1 MPNWKKVI
9 TSGSNA
15 HLNHITASG
24 AIKSTGNILSSG
36 RVTGNELAGTIITAA
51 QTNITSLGT
60 LSTLTVDDITIN
72 GSRISDAGDLTI
84 DAGGDILI
92 DADGGDIFFMDNGT
106 TRLAFDTTQG
116 NITASGD
123 ISASGNLNSNKLLLN
138 NTNGNDN
145 LEGTSDGVTYK
156 SNNHRFIG
164 HITASA
170 NISGSSTS
178 NITIGGDFK
187 GMTEDSQ
194 LLIGH
199 QQAANFAK
207 VQVSEHNDGVTP
219 VAMDFLKSR
228 GTLKSP
234 TTVARGDFTG
244 TQRYYG
250 HDGSSYRLSAAIRGD
265 IDSGATVGTNVM
277 PGALNF
283 LTTTNGSL
291 NSRMFIASTGNIGIG
306 VGNTNT
312 GPAAKLDVDGNIQTT
327 SHITASGNISSS
339 GTITMLTA
347 SIGGGIF
354 TSASLAAGGG
364 GGGSFNNFT
373 LTADGGSNQT
383 INDGQTLDIAGGTNI
398 TTAVGATDTV
408 TINLDTSPSITNL
421 TASGDISASGNID
434 TNIYKSNG
442 ATFAQYTGGVV
453 NLGGGTA
460 NPAAISGTTIKLG
473 TNTNQHITASGNISS
488 SGALQV
494 GGNITTDLGLR
505 LDGDKV
511 IKYSSGEFV
520 LGGSGT
526 ENIKLGDISA
536 QNIITRGA
544 GHITASGNISASGAT
559 FHGVLKLTGGSAEL
573 DLGTSVAIRYDNN
586 ANLNALSA
594 DGNTVK
600 FAGGGSWTD
609 VQIGRAASQP
619 KNIQIYGPITASHPI
634 SASGTSIV
642 QNLNVFS
649 PAGTIKM
656 GENVAGNFDGM
667 AVQGVITSSGNLILQ
682 GDINARNITDVTNI
696 TASGNISASG
706 YGDGGILEIN
716 RNSATAEAIIGV
728 DTANAVGNS
737 AFHLNVDGINKIT
750 MKKNHLET
758 IVRSDIAVGD
768 GVSTIIMESASG
780 DLQLTG
786 SGKLYGSSSY
796 LTIANDGTAPSELR
810 LNCEANTH
818 YIGIRGPV
826 HSGASSYVLKLPNS
840 APSDNQILKV
850 NGSPSNGEVTLAW
863 EADAD
868 SGGGGGVS
876 FPTTTV
882 ISSSTD
888 LFIGKTDGAFLSA
901 STGNVEI
908 SGSGRGQLEVDY
920 RLFDTGSSH
929 LSSAGGGVGDIVK
942 FGGSST
948 QAGDIYYLKTDGT
961 WDEARANAVSTS
973 TGSLAVALGSN
984 STTDGML
991 LKGMVKLDSDPSA
1004 TIGNPVFLDD
1014 TAAGHARNDAPDSGG
1029 DIVRIVGYYY
1039 GSGGLI
1045 YFNPDNTFI
1054 EVAS

>member
-24 AIKSTGNILSSG
+24 KIKSTGNIHSDN

-72 GSRISDAGDLTI
+72 GSEISDGGAMTIEAGGNMSLQTTANDIFISPAGKDVSLTDGSGTAEFIFNLEDAPELDVDGDFTI
-84 DAGGDILI
+84 DGSGLI
-92 DADGGDIFFMDNGT
+92 KLDSATERIE
-106 TRLAFDTTQG
+106 AVG

-145 LEGTSDGVTYK
+145 LEGTSEGVTYK
-156 SNNHRFIG
+156 SNNHKFIG

-187 GMTEDSQ
+187 GITEDSQ

-199 QQAANFAK
+199 QTAGNFTKA
-207 VQVSEHNDGVTP
+207 QISEHSDGVTP

-228 GTLKSP
+228 GTLASP

-283 LTTTNGSL
+283 LTTTNGAL

-339 GTITMLTA
+339 GTITANSYGDVDATSVTVSGNINANGNIVGDDSTDITNINSISLDAIKSDATSDVNIAFDSTKMVFESPAGTKFVGNITASGNISSSGTITMLTA

-364 GGGSFNNFT
+364 GGAVSAVANGSNNRVATFSSGDALNGESNLTFDGST
-373 LTADGGSNQT
+373 LGVTGNQT
-383 INDGQTLDIAGGTNI
+383 I
-398 TTAVGATDTV
+398 
-408 TINLDTSPSITNL
+408 SS
-421 TASGDISASGNID
+421 
-434 TNIYKSNG
+434 
-442 ATFAQYTGGVV
+442 
-453 NLGGGTA
+453 
-460 NPAAISGTTIKLG
+460 
-473 TNTNQHITASGNISS
+473 HITASGNISS
-488 SGALQV
+488 SGAGGFIGTKLNLTDNNNSTIIFNGDSALLAV
-494 GGNITTDLGLR
+494 GKSDTKLT
-505 LDGDKV
+505 
-511 IKYSSGEFV
+511 
-520 LGGSGT
+520 LGGG
-526 ENIKLGDISA
+526 GD
-536 QNIITRGA
+536 
-544 GHITASGNISASGAT
+544 
-559 FHGVLKLTGGSAEL
+559 
-573 DLGTSVAIRYDNN
+573 
-586 ANLNALSA
+586 
-594 DGNTVK
+594 
-600 FAGGGSWTD
+600 WTN
-609 VQIGRAASQP
+609 VQIARAPGQP
-619 KNIQIYGPITASHPI
+619 KRIQIYGPITASHPI
-634 SASGTSIV
+634 SASGTSTV
-642 QNLNVFS
+642 TNLNVVS
-649 PAGTIKM
+649 AASTIKI
-656 GENVAGNFDGM
+656 GENVAGNFDGI
-667 AVQGVITSSGNLILQ
+667 AVQGVITSSGNLILH
-682 GDINARNITDVTNI
+682 GDINARDITDVTNI

-716 RNSATAEAIIGV
+716 RNSNEATIGV
-728 DTANAVGNS
+728 DTAKAVGNS

-750 MKKNHLET
+750 MKKDHLET

-810 LNCEANTH
+810 LNCEANSH

-948 QAGDIYYLKTDGT
+948 QAGDIYYLQPAGT
-961 WDEARANAVSTS
+961 WAQARANAVSTS

-991 LKGMVKLDSDPSA
+991 LKGMVKLHNDPSA

-1014 TAAGHARNDAPDSGG
+1014 TAAGHARNDAPDDGG